1 MPSIHALATVVFW
14 TSAALVVYTY
24 LAYPVVLWLLTSR
37 DRGPRPP
44 EALDDRAL
52 PTISVL
58 IVAHNEEHIIR
69 ERIENLLSLDYPS
82 DKLELA
88 VASDGSRDGTAAIV
102 AEYATRSVRLFA
114 YETNAGKA
122 AALDAT
128 VPKLRGDIAVL
139 SDANTMME
147 VRALRYLAR
156 WFRDPQVGVVCGK
169 LVLTDPA
176 TGLNVDSMYWRY
188 ETFLKRC
195 EGKLGALLGANGAI
209 YAIRRSVFPG
219 ILPTTIVD
227 DFVIPLVARIR
238 SGCRIVYDEAAMAF
252 EETPP
257 DLDMEFRRRAR
268 IGAGDFQ
275 SLALVRPLLDPRQGW
290 IAFTFVSHKLLRW
303 LCPFFLI
310 AIAGANVLL
319 FDRGFYGVALLAQ
332 AALYGVAFFGRF
344 LSHRSAAGRIMRLAT
359 MFATMNAALLVGFF
373 RWATARQQGAWE
385 RTAR

>member
-1 MPSIHALATVVFW
+1 M
-14 TSAALVVYTY
+14 
-24 LAYPVVLWLLTSR
+24 
-37 DRGPRPP
+37 
-44 EALDDRAL
+44 
-52 PTISVL
+52 
-58 IVAHNEEHIIR
+58 
-69 ERIENLLSLDYPS
+69 
-82 DKLELA
+82 
-88 VASDGSRDGTAAIV
+88 
-102 AEYATRSVRLFA
+102 FA

>member
-1 MPSIHALATVVFW
+1 MAAFVFW
-14 TSAALVVYTY
+14 LSAALVVYTY
-24 LAYPVVLWLLTSR
+24 LVYPAILWLLTR
-37 DRGPRPP
+37 RNEGPRPP
-44 EALDDRAL
+44 RELEDSAL

-82 DKLELA
+82 EKLELA
-88 VASDGSRDGTAAIV
+88 VASDGSRDRTEVIV
-102 AEYATRSVRLFA
+102 EEYANRSVRLFA
-114 YETNAGKA
+114 YEKNAGKA
-122 AALDAT
+122 AALDST
-128 VPKLRGDIAVL
+128 VPKLGGDIAVL
-139 SDANTMME
+139 SDANTMMDG
-147 VRALRYLAR
+147 RALRHLAR
-156 WFRDPQVGVVCGK
+156 WFTDPQVGVVCGK

-209 YAIRRSVFPG
+209 YAIRRSLFPG
-219 ILPTTIVD
+219 IHASTIVD
-227 DFVIPLVARIR
+227 DFVIPLMARIR
-238 SGCRIVYDEAAMAF
+238 SGCRIIYDEEAIAF

-257 DLDMEFRRRAR
+257 DLGMEFRRRAR

-275 SLALVRPLLDPRQGW
+275 SLALVGPLMNPRNGW
-290 IAFTFVSHKLLRW
+290 VSFTFISHKLLRW

-310 AIAGANVLL
+310 AIALSNILL
-319 FDRGFYGVALLAQ
+319 LDRAFYRFALLAQ
-332 AALYGVAFFGRF
+332 VGLYGVAFLGRF
-344 LSHRSAAGRIMRLAT
+344 LSHRSAAGRVMRLAT
-359 MFATMNAALLVGFF
+359 MFTTMNAALLVGFF

>member
-1 MPSIHALATVVFW
+1 MTELATVVFW
-14 TSAALVVYTY
+14 TSAILVVYAY
-24 LAYPVVLWLLTSR
+24 VAYPALLWVLT
-37 DRGPRPP
+37 RGHAGVLPP
-44 EALDDRAL
+44 EAPADSVL

-58 IVAHNEEHIIR
+58 IVAHNEERFIR
-69 ERIENLLSLDYPS
+69 ERIENLLLLDYPA

-88 VASDGSRDGTAAIV
+88 VASDGSRDRTNDIV
-102 AEYATRSVRLFA
+102 REYAQRSVRLFD
-114 YETNAGKA
+114 YQKNSGKA

-128 VPKLRGDIAVL
+128 VPQLRGEIAVL

-147 VRALRYLAR
+147 VRALRLLAR
-156 WFRDPQVGVVCGK
+156 WFSDPQVGVVCGK
-169 LVLTDPA
+169 LVLTDPV

-195 EGKLGALLGANGAI
+195 EGKLGGLLGANGAI

-219 ILPTTIVD
+219 IHPSTIVD

-238 SGCRIVYDEAAMAF
+238 TGCRLIYDESAVAY

-257 DLDMEFRRRAR
+257 DLGMEFRRRTR

-275 SLALVRPLLDPRQGW
+275 SLALVRPLLNPRQGW
-290 IAFTFVSHKLLRW
+290 ITFTFVSHKLLRW

-310 AIAGANVLL
+310 AIAVSNIVLV
-319 FDRGFYGVALLAQ
+319 DRGFYGVALLAQ
-332 AALYGVAFFGRF
+332 AGLYGLALLGRF
-344 LSHRSAAGRIMRLAT
+344 LSHRSAAGRVMRLAT

-373 RWATARQQGAWE
+373 RWAAGSQRAAWD
-385 RTAR
+385 RTVR